1 MSENAQVT
9 PLTIGSTD
17 EVRALVAAGTV
28 IPGDAALDRPV
39 SSMSDRELAE
49 ETVILL
55 RRQRDVVLSLIA
67 DMMGSPLGA
76 MMTGNS
82 SPFAAMFGRSRGA

>member
-1 MSENAQVT
+1 MSEAT

-17 EVRALVAAGTV
+17 EVRSLIEAGQV
-28 IPGDAALDRPV
+28 MPGDPALDRPV

-55 RRQRDVVLSLIA
+55 RRQRDMVAGVITDL
-67 DMMGSPLGA
+67 MGSPLGKMIA
-76 MMTGNS
+76 GGS
-82 SPFAAMFGRSRGA
+82 SPFPAMFSRSKGA